1 MNSDIIGRIAG
12 LPGLPVPDLK
22 KLWRELYGKEPPPF
36 NKVYFVKRL
45 AYRLQELAY
54 NADSSTLNR
63 RLEMH
68 AKQHMDLQGKVIRK
82 AVNADHLAAGTRL
95 MREYQGE
102 EHHVTV
108 LNSGFEYRG
117 KRYKSL
123 SAIARAIT
131 GTQWSGPLFFGLKR
145 KGVQA

>member
-1 MNSDIIGRIAG
+1 MNSEVISRIAK
-12 LPGLPVPDLK
+12 LPDLEASDLK
-22 KLWRELYGKEPPPF
+22 KLWRDLYGKEPPPF
-36 NKVYFVKRL
+36 NQTYFVRRL

-54 NADSSTLNR
+54 SVDTTALNR

-82 AVNADHLAAGTRL
+82 TAGADHLASGTRL

-108 LNSGFEYRG
+108 LHNGFEYRG

-123 SAIARAIT
+123 SGIARAIT

-145 KGVQA
+145 KGGQA